1 MCVDSLSLP
10 TSAVSWNVLPTSAL
24 PMLSVSSAA
33 SVSVCSLF
41 CCGSLAM
48 VDNTFLLSLSLILLD
63 LIRTLISADFNIGG
77 RCVNFNLATSLCVYV
92 SEWSCMFLLVG
103 CVKFFNSRVSCRQ
116 VCWRRVWG
124 AVHPGRSVCSQSE
137 HAGWAGGSSAGESHS
152 AGPKR
157 GGG

>member
-24 PMLSVSSAA
+24 PMLFVSSAA

-48 VDNTFLLSLSLILLD
+48 VDNTFLLSLLLILLY
-63 LIRTLISADFNIGG
+63 LIRTLISADLNIGG
-77 RCVNFNLATSLCVYV
+77 HCKFQPCYCLCVYV

-103 CVKFFNSRVSCRQ
+103 CDKFFNSCILCRQ

-137 HAGWAGGSSAGESHS
+137 HAGWTGGSSAGESHS